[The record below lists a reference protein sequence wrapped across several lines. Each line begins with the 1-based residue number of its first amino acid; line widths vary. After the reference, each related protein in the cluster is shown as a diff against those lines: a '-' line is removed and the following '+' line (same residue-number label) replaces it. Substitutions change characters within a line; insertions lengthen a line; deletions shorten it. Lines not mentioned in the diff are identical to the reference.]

1 MHKRQFRFLTFPD
14 ISNLWDYRQKSPNS
28 CHAYRAVVEYPP
40 MNTNTNVRVEKN
52 PNENTTSLIRRF
64 TKRVQ
69 GAGILRR
76 VRGMRYR
83 DREPSTFLV
92 KKRKLTSL
100 KKRAE
105 REELIKLGKI
115 SDTPV
120 RRRRF

>member
-1 MHKRQFRFLTFPD
+1 
-14 ISNLWDYRQKSPNS
+14 
-28 CHAYRAVVEYPP
+28 